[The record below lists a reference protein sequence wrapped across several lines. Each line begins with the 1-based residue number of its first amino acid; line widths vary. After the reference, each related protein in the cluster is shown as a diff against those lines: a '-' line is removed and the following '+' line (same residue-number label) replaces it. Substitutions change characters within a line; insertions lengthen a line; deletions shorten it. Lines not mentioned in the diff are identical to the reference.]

1 MNDSSIMAAQTFGV
15 RGAKLQYHGVSKRY
29 GSMTA
34 LHPVDL
40 TVAAGEFFAMIGPSG
55 SGKTT
60 LLGITAGFVPPSQ
73 GNVLVN
79 GRDIIGEPPYRRDVG
94 MVFQNYSLFPHMTVA
109 ANVGFPLRM
118 RRVPKSE
125 IMTRVRSALAMVR
138 MEAFGARLPGQL
150 SGGQQQRV
158 ALARA
163 AIYKPGLLLMDE
175 PLGALDKNLREEMQD
190 EIKQLQRQL
199 GATVIYVTHDQ
210 QEAATLADRVAIL
223 RAGRLE
229 QVGPPRSVYEQPCN
243 RFVASFLG
251 EANLLPL
258 MQTTGT
264 AGTLQVHVPGGT
276 HRIAEGSS
284 VPNDAPV
291 LCVRPEN
298 VRLGEAAQPCANRWT
313 ATVREAVHIAGSL
326 RYRLELPGGTIMLV
340 RAPARLGDPLWQVG
354 QDVPLGWRPEDS
366 TVLHGATTS

>member
-1 MNDSSIMAAQTFGV
+1 MNDPSSPAPPTLDV
-15 RGAKLQYHGVSKRY
+15 RGASLEYTEVGKRY
-29 GSMTA
+29 GTLVA

-40 TVAAGEFFAMIGPSG
+40 TIQAGEFFAMIGPSG

-60 LLGITAGFVPPSQ
+60 LLGITAGFVAPSH
-73 GNVLVN
+73 GRVRVN
-79 GRDIIGEPPYRRDVG
+79 GRDIVGEPPYRRDVG

-118 RRVPKSE
+118 RRVAKPE
-125 IMTRVRSALAMVR
+125 IAERVRTALAMVR
-138 MEAFGARLPGQL
+138 METFGDRLPAQL

-163 AIYKPGLLLMDE
+163 AIYRPGLLLMDE

-199 GATVIYVTHDQ
+199 GATVVYVTHDQ

-229 QVGPPRSVYEQPCN
+229 QVGPPRAVYEQPHN

-258 MQTTGT
+258 AATTHAPDALPVQTTSGPQQM
-264 AGTLQVHVPGGT
+264 AGPG
-276 HRIAEGSS
+276 
-284 VPNDAPV
+284 DAGPERCAGPV

-298 VRLGEAAQPCANRWT
+298 VRLGDAAEGCANRWI
-313 ATVREAVHIAGSL
+313 ATVQETVHIAGSL
-326 RYRLELPGGTIMLV
+326 RYRLELPGGTLILV
-340 RAPARLGDPLWQVG
+340 RAPARLGDPVWQVG
-354 QDVPLGWRPEDS
+354 EQVPLGWRPED
-366 TVLHGATTS
+366 TTILRD